1 MARRDDSLVA
11 PLSAALR
18 NLELKARDA
27 DPPRS
32 LERALALGAEDRG
45 ELEQRDTY
53 FARARGRLKL
63 REQTPGGAELIAYER
78 SDAREPRSSAYRV
91 VAVADPGPLRQAL
104 DAALGTLVVVV
115 KRRRL
120 LLWDEVRIHLDDVEG
135 LGNHLELEAV
145 APPDSDLEPERR
157 KLERLREVLRIDD
170 AALVAESYSDLLLDV
185 PDVLLRAAETA
196 MLAAY
201 AAYSGFKVGAALRA
215 AGGGIYTGANVENA
229 AYPQGQCAEASALGA
244 LVTSGEREVVA
255 AAVVAERVDFC
266 PPCGGCRQRLAELA
280 PPETPVHLGR
290 PGGPVRTVTLA
301 ELLPMA
307 FDLEPKRR

>member
-45 ELEQRDTY
+45 EIEQRDSY

-78 SDAREPRSSAYRV
+78 SDTREPRSSAYRV
-91 VAVADPGPLRQAL
+91 VPVADPGRLRQAL

-120 LLWDEVRIHLDDVEG
+120 LLWYEVRIHLDDVEG
-135 LGNHLELEAV
+135 LGSHLELEAV
-145 APPDSDLEPERR
+145 APRDSDLEAERQ

-201 AAYSGFKVGAALRA
+201 APYSGFNVGAALRA

-301 ELLPMA
+301 DLLPMA